1 MSGLIIEI
9 QQGCLDDSI
18 SVESLLRRVK
28 LAAAK
33 LKLGDLAKWVDNELN
48 GYQSEVPTHR
58 ILQGEPVAWDPHS
71 GWTPIQVRDGD
82 LSDLLSTAHLFQSIG
97 SLRDLTSNNG
107 EGLYHIPI
115 APKLVSKINK
125 AMNYPTARIAIGVP
139 RGGIVGIIDFVRNQV
154 LDWSI
159 KMEENGVLGE
169 GLTFN
174 TKEIESA
181 KTSMNTY
188 IFGSIGNFAGNIGD
202 GNTSGDITLT
212 TANTTEIR
220 GKLQQLLDASP
231 QLVAAGANNSLPAT
245 INAAIVE
252 TEKSEHD
259 RPKMMSLIQDLRT
272 ALASAAGNLTADGAI
287 AAVNGIAKM
296 LGGG

>member
-33 LKLGDLAKWVDNELN
+33 LKLGDLEKWVDNELN
-48 GYQSEVPTHR
+48 GYQSNEIPEHR

-82 LSDLLSTAHLFQSIG
+82 LPDLLSTAHLFQSVG
-97 SLRDLTSNNG
+97 SLRDLTSNSGND
-107 EGLYHIPI
+107 LYRVPI
-115 APKLVSKINK
+115 APILVSKINE
-125 AMNYPTARIAIGVP
+125 AMNCPAAKIEIEIP
-139 RGGIVGIIDFVRNQV
+139 RGGIVGVIEFVRNQV

-159 KMEENGVLGE
+159 EMEKNGVLGE

-220 GKLQQLLDASP
+220 GKLQQLLDATP
-231 QLVAAGANNSLPAT
+231 QLVAAGANDSLRAT
-245 INAAIVE
+245 IDAAIVE
-252 TEKSEHD
+252 TEKSEPD
-259 RPKMMSLIQDLRT
+259 QSKLKVLVQGLRT
-272 ALASAAGNLTADGAI
+272 ALAGAAGNLTAEGAM
-287 AAVNGIAKM
+287 AVVNGIAKM
-296 LGGG
+296 LS